1 MGGVPA
7 GYRMGRELDET
18 ARDALDAQLNAVI
31 GTRNEDGSINLAHT
45 WFLFEDGR
53 LYFETAASTRKARN
67 VEARGDV
74 SVLIGHP
81 DIDVRAEGKGR
92 VLRGEEAE
100 AVNARLRAKYGTD
113 DAQDTFF
120 SSIDDCAVEITVDRW
135 RTWGNAALRAGIQA
149 VRESGQTSP

>member
-1 MGGVPA
+1 
-7 GYRMGRELDET
+7 MGRELDET
-18 ARDALDAQLNAVI
+18 AREALDAQLNAVI
-31 GTRNEDGSINLAHT
+31 GTRNEDGSVNLAHT

-53 LYFETAASTRKARN
+53 LYFETASSTRKARN

-92 VLRGEEAE
+92 LLRGDEAE
-100 AVNARLRAKYGTD
+100 DVNARIRAKYGTD
-113 DAQDTFF
+113 DAQNTFF

-149 VRESGQTSP
+149 VRESGQTGP

>member
-1 MGGVPA
+1 
-7 GYRMGRELDET
+7 MGRELDET
-18 ARDALDAQLNAVI
+18 ARDALQAKQNAVI
-31 GTRNEDGSINLAHT
+31 GTRNEDGSVSLAHT
-45 WFLFEDGR
+45 WFLYEEGR
-53 LYFETAASTRKARN
+53 LYFETASSTRKARN

-92 VLRGEEAE
+92 VLRGEEAQ

-113 DAQDTFF
+113 DAQNAFF

-149 VRESGQTSP
+149 VRESSQTGP